1 MKYVIFFYMTTSLRY
16 CVLGHSIVSSFKIWG
31 VENLFYSIHRF
42 FVTIGALVLAGI
54 LFFIGYSLLKTAKEN
69 NHVVM
74 LVFACFFLLWSVI
87 LLSISLVSITINLLQ
102 TLY

>member
-1 MKYVIFFYMTTSLRY
+1 MLCPRTQY
-16 CVLGHSIVSSFKIWG
+16 SFWFQNLE
-31 VENLFYSIHRF
+31 VENLFYSLHHF
-42 FVTIGALVLAGI
+42 FTTLGALVLSGI

-69 NHVVM
+69 NSVIM

-87 LLSISLVSITINLLQ
+87 LLSISLISITRNLLQ